1 MTAAASHATT
11 ETVAVADERLQ
22 VTCPAP
28 RDVWSELL
36 DQDPLSLVTQSP
48 GWLDAR
54 CRLGGFQDASR
65 LYRRED
71 GRTLVLP
78 MVRRRPLTGRL
89 ALQSSFAEG
98 WGVGGP
104 VAAGGITREDI
115 ALVAGDLVGRPAL
128 RTLVRPNPLLADEW
142 EAAAGP
148 SVLAVPRLAH
158 VLDLAGGFDEVWR
171 GRFTQSARANV
182 RRAEKA
188 GIAVERGSSP
198 EHVSAFYRLHDRSLE
213 RWALQQHEPLWLAR
227 LRRRRRDPLRKFHLL
242 AQTLGDAFAV
252 WLASL
257 DGRPV
262 AAAIVLR
269 GANAHYT
276 RGAMDAAVAGPTRAN
291 YLLHATA
298 IRDASEAGCR
308 HYHFGETGSSR
319 SLAFFKSRFGA
330 EARPYAEY
338 RFERLPLTAVD
349 RRLRGAVKRVVG
361 FVDPT

>member
-1 MTAAASHATT
+1 MTAAASATT
-11 ETVAVADERLQ
+11 ETVTVADERLQ

-36 DQDPLSLVTQSP
+36 DQDTLSLATQSP

-65 LYRRED
+65 LYRRDD

-78 MVRRRPLTGRL
+78 MVRRGPFTGRL
-89 ALQSSFAEG
+89 ALQSSFAEA
-98 WGVGGP
+98 WGMGGL
-104 VAAGGITREDI
+104 VAAGGITAEDV
-115 ALVAGDLVGRPAL
+115 ALVAGDLVARPAL
-128 RTLVRPNPLLADEW
+128 RTLIRPNPLLAGEW

-148 SVLAVPRLAH
+148 SVLAVPRFAH

-182 RRAEKA
+182 RRAERA
-188 GIAVERGSSP
+188 GVVVDCGSSP
-198 EHVSAFYRLHDRSLE
+198 EHVAAFYRLHDRSLE
-213 RWALQQHEPLWLAR
+213 RWALRQHEPLWLAR

-242 AQTLGDAFAV
+242 ARTLGDAFAV

-269 GANAHYT
+269 GANAQYT
-276 RGAMDAAVAGPTRAN
+276 RGAMDVALAGPTRAN

-298 IRDASEAGCR
+298 IRDACEAGCR

-330 EARPYAEY
+330 EARAYAEY
-338 RFERLPLTAVD
+338 RFERLPFTEVD
-349 RRLRGAVKRVVG
+349 RRLRGAVKRAVG